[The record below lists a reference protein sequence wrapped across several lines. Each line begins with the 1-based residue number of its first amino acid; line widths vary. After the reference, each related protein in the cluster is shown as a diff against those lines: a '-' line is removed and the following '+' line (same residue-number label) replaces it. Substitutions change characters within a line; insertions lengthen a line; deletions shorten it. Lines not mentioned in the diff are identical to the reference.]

1 MRKEFDEEL
10 DLQIRSIMEEAQ
22 EPAPAGA
29 WEAISSRL
37 DALQGAAAGAGA
49 TRLGAAASRPVRRAW
64 YWAGAALAAA
74 AAVALGIFFTGTS
87 DNNSNLIDIN
97 SGSGLVAESLTDG
110 IGAPIPE
117 SDMVREPILP
127 EKTAVPAE
135 KPATRVQ
142 QAAEMTTT
150 PEKPATRVQQAAE
163 MTTTPEKPATRV
175 QQAAEMTTTPEKP
188 ATRVQQAAEMT
199 TTPEKPEAAASD
211 PFARM
216 AYEDSRRAS
225 SARRGV
231 SLLVKGGS
239 TGNNAGASKLAM
251 AAPGAYQQSGITET
265 SKSSF
270 GVPVIA
276 GIGLRL
282 HLNDVLSVG
291 TGIDYSLLTRS
302 FEGRYVEGLSVQN
315 GDFNHTL
322 QYIGIPID
330 FFVKLVDKND
340 ITLYSVVG
348 TEAEKA
354 VSNKYRLLG
363 TDVVVGDKVNGLQ
376 WSVGAGLGLEINV
389 SRWVGIFA
397 EPSVKYYF
405 NCDQPKNL
413 RTDKPFQMVL
423 RAGVRFDL

>member
-29 WEAISSRL
+29 WKAISSRL

-97 SGSGLVAESLTDG
+97 SGSGLVAESLSDG

-135 KPATRVQ
+135 KPADSRPQPAKTAAPAGNTVNSRPQPAADVTAQPDVEAQPGDKAQPSVQ
-142 QAAEMTTT
+142 EQHPVQAQSAAPAE
-150 PEKPATRVQQAAE
+150 K
-163 MTTTPEKPATRV
+163 
-175 QQAAEMTTTPEKP
+175 
-188 ATRVQQAAEMT
+188 
-199 TTPEKPEAAASD
+199 AAAAPD

-225 SARRGV
+225 SSRRGV

-239 TGNNAGASKLAM
+239 TGNNAGAGKLAM

-363 TDVVVGDKVNGLQ
+363 TDVVVGDRVNGLQ

-389 SRWVGIFA
+389 SRRVGIFA

>member
-97 SGSGLVAESLTDG
+97 FGSGLVAESLSDG
-110 IGAPIPE
+110 IGSPIPE
-117 SDMVREPILP
+117 SDMVREAILP

-150 PEKPATRVQQAAE
+150 PEKPATRVQQAVE

-175 QQAAEMTTTPEKP
+175 QQAVEMTTTPEKP

-199 TTPEKPEAAASD
+199 TTPEKPEAEASD

-239 TGNNAGASKLAM
+239 TGNNAGASKLSM
-251 AAPGAYQQSGITET
+251 AAPGAYQQSGSTET

-389 SRWVGIFA
+389 SRRVGIFA

>member
-29 WEAISSRL
+29 WEVISSRL

-117 SDMVREPILP
+117 SDMVREAILP
-127 EKTAVPAE
+127 EKTAMPAE

-142 QAAEMTTT
+142 QA
-150 PEKPATRVQQAAE
+150 VE

-199 TTPEKPEAAASD
+199 TTPEKPEAEGPD

-239 TGNNAGASKLAM
+239 TGNNAGAGKLAM

-276 GIGLRL
+276 GIGLRV

-354 VSNKYRLLG
+354 VSNKYRLLS

-376 WSVGAGLGLEINV
+376 WSVGAGLGFEFNV
-389 SRWVGIFA
+389 SRRVGIFA

>member
-37 DALQGAAAGAGA
+37 DALHGAAAGAGA

-87 DNNSNLIDIN
+87 NNNSNLIDIN
-97 SGSGLVAESLTDG
+97 SGSGLVAESISDG

-142 QAAEMTTT
+142 QA
-150 PEKPATRVQQAAE
+150 V
-163 MTTTPEKPATRV
+163 
-175 QQAAEMTTTPEKP
+175 EMTTTPEKP

-199 TTPEKPEAAASD
+199 TTPEKPEAEGPD

-239 TGNNAGASKLAM
+239 TGNNAGAGKLAM

-276 GIGLRL
+276 GIGLRV

-376 WSVGAGLGLEINV
+376 WSVGAGLGFEFNV
-389 SRWVGIFA
+389 SRRVGIFA

>member
-49 TRLGAAASRPVRRAW
+49 TRLGAAASRPVRRTW

-97 SGSGLVAESLTDG
+97 SGSGLVAESLSDG

-142 QAAEMTTT
+142 QAVELTTT

-175 QQAAEMTTTPEKP
+175 QQA
-188 ATRVQQAAEMT
+188 VEMT
-199 TTPEKPEAAASD
+199 TTPEKPEAEGPD

-239 TGNNAGASKLAM
+239 TGNNAGAGKLAM

-276 GIGLRL
+276 GIGLRV

-302 FEGRYVEGLSVQN
+302 FEVRYVEGLSVQN

-376 WSVGAGLGLEINV
+376 WSVGAGLGFEFNV
-389 SRWVGIFA
+389 SRRVGIFA